1 MAKQAKRLYKAGDI
15 VRISGHIS
23 NREYNVRV
31 SSNGVVVADQ
41 VNARCKV
48 LTTIDEFDGDRNATL
63 LVSDKLM
70 TLVNE

>member
-1 MAKQAKRLYKAGDI
+1 MAKQAKRLYKAGDK
-15 VRISGHIS
+15 VRISGDIR

-48 LTTIDEFDGDRNATL
+48 LTRIDEIDGDHNATL
-63 LVSDKLM
+63 LVSDKIM